1 MFLADLRIVNRLPM
15 IKTLTNQ
22 TIALAGLSQALS
34 LVQQIA
40 QRGVADREDMET
52 CLASTLKIDSDDV
65 LDVYGGLDRL
75 AHGLR
80 RLDQQL
86 AEPDKVDKEQA
97 RYASTLVFLE
107 RKLMR
112 QPAMVE
118 SIGVALHTA
127 AERAQEVGVLHEDVY
142 QALAEAYQRTI
153 SQLQPRVRVTGE
165 QMYLSDADNGQR
177 IRALLLAGVR
187 SAVLW
192 RQCGGSRWKLL
203 FYRARMQKEARRLLR
218 MI

>member
-1 MFLADLRIVNRLPM
+1 MLLADFRLVSGFPM

-22 TIALAGLSQALS
+22 TIALAGMSQALS

-40 QRGVADREDMET
+40 KRGFADREDMET

-75 AHGLR
+75 AHGLKL
-80 RLDQQL
+80 LDQQL

-107 RKLMR
+107 RKLMNE
-112 QPAMVE
+112 PAMVE
-118 SIGVALHTA
+118 AIGIALHNA

-153 SQLQPRVRVTGE
+153 SQLQPRVLVTGE
-165 QMYLSDADNGQR
+165 QMYLADADNGQR
-177 IRALLLAGVR
+177 IRALLLAGIR

-203 FYRARMQKEARRLLR
+203 FYRTKMQKEARRLLQ

>member
-1 MFLADLRIVNRLPM
+1 MLLADFRLVSELPM

-40 QRGVADREDMET
+40 KRGIADREAMET
-52 CLASTLKIDSDDV
+52 CLASTLKIDSEDV
-65 LDVYGGLDRL
+65 LDVYGDLSHL

-80 RLDQQL
+80 QLDQQL

-107 RKLMR
+107 RKLMK

-118 SIGVALHTA
+118 AIGVAVHGA
-127 AERAQEVGVLHEDVY
+127 AERAQDVGVLHEDVY
-142 QALAEAYQRTI
+142 QALAEAYQQTL
-153 SQLQPRVRVTGE
+153 SQLQPRVLVTGE
-165 QMYLSDADNGQR
+165 QMYLADPDNGQR
-177 IRALLLAGVR
+177 IRALLLAGIR
-187 SAVLW
+187 SVVLW

-203 FYRARMQKEARRLLR
+203 FYRTKMQKEARRLLQG
-218 MI
+218 I

>member
-1 MFLADLRIVNRLPM
+1 M

-40 QRGVADREDMET
+40 KRGIADREAMET
-52 CLASTLKIDSDDV
+52 CLASTLKIDSDEV
-65 LDVYGGLDRL
+65 LDVYGDLSRL

-80 RLDQQL
+80 QLDQQL

-107 RKLMR
+107 RKLMK

-118 SIGVALHTA
+118 SIGVTLHGA
-127 AERAQEVGVLHEDVY
+127 AERAQAVGVLHEDVY
-142 QALAEAYQRTI
+142 QALAEAYQQTL
-153 SQLQPRVRVTGE
+153 SQLQPRVLVTGE
-165 QMYLSDADNGQR
+165 QMYLADSDNGQR
-177 IRALLLAGVR
+177 IRALLLAGIR
-187 SAVLW
+187 SVVLW
-192 RQCGGSRWKLL
+192 RQCGGARWRLL
-203 FYRARMQKEARRLLR
+203 FYRTRMQQEARRLLR
-218 MI
+218 TL